1 MTEDDSCILENQRR
15 EVDMEIGRRIE
26 KEAEVIQWYEV
37 RGMDR
42 EPELAA
48 VMKMG
53 VISEYGVHMTE
64 EMCRSTAVNLCF
76 RVAEAD
82 IMMVGERDNKLQRWR

>member
-26 KEAEVIQWYEV
+26 KEAEIIQWYEG

-48 VMKMG
+48 VRRMG
-53 VISEYGVHMTE
+53 VISEDGVHMTE
-64 EMCRSTAVNLCF
+64 EMCRSTPASICVS
-76 RVAEAD
+76 
-82 IMMVGERDNKLQRWR
+82 GWRRRKS